1 MEMRGSGK
9 KFVFRLLDKDD
20 IRKELV
26 GRHVYTL
33 WPDNGIWYK
42 GKVKKCNPAEMTAL
56 LFYQGT
62 DEKEEA
68 DLEELI
74 GEKQIAFSEERAGD
88 YVCGPNEIEQKPEH
102 FAEGEDGEVDDGA
115 ILRDSDSEYNSER
128 DDVPSSSDDED
139 DEVVGRSKRKRK
151 PKVME
156 DFLDDDALG
165 DELPL
170 AMRKAAGETR
180 KKTRAVEEDAEED
193 FADRLIQSATM
204 NVRRSVKKNNTN
216 DPEVREKVKAALQQG
231 LDMAYGELG
240 GSEEG
245 LQVPADVAS
254 IVEEA
259 LFGAY
264 GGTTKDYKT
273 KMRSLQFNLKDP
285 NNKELR
291 AHVLR
296 GDITPDTFVRMT
308 ANELASKELAE
319 YRKKKEEEAL
329 KMSVLDAEAAA
340 KFSTAAALETKED
353 KEKRLQREMLI
364 REKEDSR
371 KKDVVEDGDK
381 NSDEAVAEEHHDGEG
396 GDGKEDMQRELPAGA
411 PEAGKG
417 REDDGDLFGYDKDA
431 AEPDTAKAAKSLD
444 WASIKSAS
452 MEASKL
458 QANYVSDLG
467 GMEAAPDDHDAAPP
481 VGPTVDE
488 NLEKLFLPCP
498 EPLTLGPHVW
508 EGLVSVPGVGN
519 STMSASALQGSG
531 DLQYLLGKG
540 LTARGRLS
548 LQKLDS
554 FLSELHLSKHRT
566 ASVGVL
572 QSAKG
577 KPKSTDV
584 VDSHVLASHYRQK
597 DRAGVAQSS
606 SGVEVYLIP
615 SGPLSEKIL
624 VAVHSLDPE
633 NIETCMAVGEQGPVM
648 DNGMLLAVV
657 VHKKEMA
664 AKKREATKSAPEVA
678 LPEGLD
684 FNAISALA
692 AAIGVGSTEA
702 PPPPPAPPA
711 PPMPMQSAVQTDQQ
725 QDGGVNAPI
734 FDPSA
739 LSALSQAL
747 GIPEQAA
754 PMAPAPHAGSN
765 QKTRPMQH
773 LKDPRRQ

>member
-1 MEMRGSGK
+1 MTGDSGMK
-9 KFVFRLLDKDD
+9 KLVFRLLGTDD
-20 IRKELV
+20 IRKDLV

-56 LFYQGT
+56 LYYQGT

-74 GEKQIAFSEERAGD
+74 MEKQIAFSEERPVD
-88 YVCGPNEIEQKPEH
+88 HVCGAHEIEQKPEH

-115 ILRDSDSEYNSER
+115 IMRDSDSEYNSER
-128 DDVPSSSDDED
+128 EDVPSSSDDED
-139 DEVVGRSKRKRK
+139 DEDEVVGRSKRKRK
-151 PKVME
+151 PKVMA

-170 AMRKAAGETR
+170 GMRAAAGSGEKKKRTR
-180 KKTRAVEEDAEED
+180 GVEEDAEED

-204 NVRRSVKKNNTN
+204 NVRRSLKKKNNTN

-231 LDMAYGELG
+231 LDMAYEELR

-245 LQVPADVAS
+245 LQLPGDVAS
-254 IVEEA
+254 IVEDA
-259 LFGAY
+259 LFGVY

-296 GDITPDTFVRMT
+296 GDITPGTFVRMT

-364 REKEDSR
+364 REKEGSR
-371 KKDVVEDGDK
+371 KKDAIDK
-381 NSDEAVAEEHHDGEG
+381 SSAEGVDEEQDDGEE
-396 GDGKEDMQRELPAGA
+396 GDDVQEEVPAGA
-411 PEAGKG
+411 VDPVGG
-417 REDDGDLFGYDKDA
+417 RPIEEDGDLFRNEKDP

-467 GMEAAPDDHDAAPP
+467 AMETAPEDNDDAGAIPG
-481 VGPTVDE
+481 GPTVDE

-498 EPLTLGPHVW
+498 EPQALGPRVW
-508 EGLVSVPGVGN
+508 EGIVSVPGVGN

-577 KPKSTDV
+577 KPKSTDI
-584 VDSHVLASHYRQK
+584 VDSHVLASHYKQK

-615 SGPLSEKIL
+615 SGPLSERIL
-624 VAVHSLDPE
+624 VAVRSLDPE
-633 NIETCMAVGEQGPVM
+633 TIEKCMAVGEQGPVM
-648 DNGMLLAVV
+648 DGSMLLAVV

-664 AKKREATKSAPEVA
+664 AKKRVATQSDPQVA

-702 PPPPPAPPA
+702 PPPPPPA
-711 PPMPMQSAVQTDQQ
+711 PPVPMQSAIHAEQQ
-725 QDGGVNAPI
+725 QDGAPM

-739 LSALSQAL
+739 LSALTQAL
-747 GIPEQAA
+747 GIPEQPA
-754 PMAPAPHAGSN
+754 PMAPTSHAGAN
-765 QKTRPMQH
+765 QNPRPMQH
-773 LKDPRRQ
+773 LKDPRQR